1 MYVIEPGMNFKR
13 Q

>member
-1 MYVIEPGMNFKR
+1 MNFKR